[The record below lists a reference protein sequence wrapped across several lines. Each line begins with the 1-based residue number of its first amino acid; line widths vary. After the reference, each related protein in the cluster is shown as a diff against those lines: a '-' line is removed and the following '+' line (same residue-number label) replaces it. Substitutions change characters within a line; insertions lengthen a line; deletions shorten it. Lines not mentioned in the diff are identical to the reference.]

1 MLTSAN
7 TGITYEACS
16 LTSSED
22 TNAHETSWE
31 ASLMASLSFGIGLAG
46 EVGAETTLTTSATT
60 TVERTV
66 GQTETK
72 KCSVTCEEKPDQG
85 AWVAAYQWTLTSTN
99 LRTNNKVV
107 ISPCQYVCVYGKN
120 GAEAS
125 KPPQCLSW
133 AECNDA
139 NCHKCFKPA
148 NTKPVQSCT
157 TMTDSTDMNSAA
169 DAVADDTPSS
179 DDLVGIV
186 IGTVVGG
193 LVVLLY

>member
-1 MLTSAN
+1 
-7 TGITYEACS
+7 
-16 LTSSED
+16 
-22 TNAHETSWE
+22 
-31 ASLMASLSFGIGLAG
+31 MASLSFGIGMAG
-46 EVGAETTLTTSATT
+46 SAGGEATLTTAATT

-66 GQTETK
+66 GQSESK
-72 KCSVTCEEKPDQG
+72 KCAVTCAAKTNQS
-85 AWVAAYQWTLTSTN
+85 WVAVYQWTLTSTN
-99 LRTNNKVV
+99 LRTKNKVV
-107 ISPCQYVCVYGKN
+107 VSPCQYVCVYGKN

-169 DAVADDTPSS
+169 DAVADGTPSS

-186 IGTVVGG
+186 IGAVVGG